1 MSMTFRSY
9 RFFKC
14 CSQIRLIFS
23 TASADFNV
31 DPLTYKRKTYFA
43 WREWEPGCSNSPANP
58 GFRFPAGLLFFGGF
72 FMKGLPELGQ
82 STFRRSS
89 PTNART
95 LLDRSPMI
103 FRTGG
108 VSFLTRVGIA
118 TIWPPRDSC

>member
-43 WREWEPGCSNSPANP
+43 WLEWEPGCPHSPATP
-58 GFRFPAGLLFFGGF
+58 GFRLPAGLLFFGWGF
-72 FMKGLPELGQ
+72 MQAFLSWSVFLSQIQAHQQLNAVGQ
-82 STFRRSS
+82 
-89 PTNART
+89 
-95 LLDRSPMI
+95 
-103 FRTGG
+103 
-108 VSFLTRVGIA
+108 VSN
-118 TIWPPRDSC
+118 DH